1 MKRGGGGAI
10 CRLSGRIAVTL
21 VSFRKRMAPS
31 RQCNGATGRNRIID
45 EFSMPAHEAFDGLP
59 ITNRSGCRLGLFAG
73 ALIRVLS
80 FSLTGVMNV
89 VLVLQLRNSGSG
101 TRPHPNLATS
111 LRASSSRVNSRA
123 FHKFALPPT
132 LRESKLWVQC
142 RGEVHCTPPSRS
154 ELLVRLKYGT
164 EVHFCCPFGVHS
176 REGCLFTT

>member
-21 VSFRKRMAPS
+21 GSFRKRMAPS

-80 FSLTGVMNV
+80 FSITGCNERCLTTPK
-89 VLVLQLRNSGSG
+89 LRLWDAAEWV
-101 TRPHPNLATS
+101 TRCA
-111 LRASSSRVNSRA
+111 
-123 FHKFALPPT
+123 
-132 LRESKLWVQC
+132 
-142 RGEVHCTPPSRS
+142 
-154 ELLVRLKYGT
+154 
-164 EVHFCCPFGVHS
+164 
-176 REGCLFTT
+176 